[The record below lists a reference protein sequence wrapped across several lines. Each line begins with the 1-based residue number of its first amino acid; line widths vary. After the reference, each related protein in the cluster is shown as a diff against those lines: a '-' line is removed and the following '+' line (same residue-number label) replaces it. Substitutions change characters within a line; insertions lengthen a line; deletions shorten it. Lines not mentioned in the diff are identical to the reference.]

1 MTQSD
6 QKPTLTV
13 AEAAELLGVSRG
25 LAYDLVRRGEIPS
38 IRLGR
43 RLLAPRRVLEVLLGE
58 PSVRPADA
66 QPADVA
72 SSEAADGDTV
82 TTYLCI
88 PVTIDRRAVPTF
100 QAR

>member
-1 MTQSD
+1 MTQPD

-43 RLLAPRRVLEVLLGE
+43 RLLVPRHALELLLGE
-58 PSVRPADA
+58 PSVGPADA
-66 QPADVA
+66 EPTAAA
-72 SSEAADGDTV
+72 SLESADGGTV
-82 TTYLCI
+82 TAYLCI
-88 PVTIDRRAVPTF
+88 PVTIDKSALPTF
-100 QAR
+100 RTR